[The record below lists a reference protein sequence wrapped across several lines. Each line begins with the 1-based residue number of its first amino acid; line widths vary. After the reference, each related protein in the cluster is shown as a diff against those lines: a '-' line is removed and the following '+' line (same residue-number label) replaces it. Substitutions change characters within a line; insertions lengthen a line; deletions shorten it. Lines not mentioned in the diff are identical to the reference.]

1 MPDAAHDRLTR
12 ALHWLGVVLVALA
25 WLLGEEPRDSPR
37 LFGLHMGFGLLVLAL
52 TLPRLAWRG
61 LHPPPP
67 VPGPP
72 LAQRLAAWAHAALYG
87 LLLAVPLL
95 GAAAVSL
102 RGGTLH
108 LFWLVSLPTPAP
120 GPRWLAEACEGL
132 HVFAANLLLALIVL
146 HVAAALWHQWVLR
159 DGLLGRMRPPWSG

>member
-1 MPDAAHDRLTR
+1 MPDASHDRLTR
-12 ALHWLGVVLVALA
+12 ALHWITVLLVALA
-25 WLLGEEPRDSPR
+25 WMLGEEPRDSPR
-37 LFGLHMGFGLLVLAL
+37 IFGLHMGFGLLVLTL

-61 LHPPPP
+61 LHPAPP

-72 LAQRLAAWAHAALYG
+72 LVQRLAGWAHAALYA

-95 GAAAVSL
+95 GAAAVWL

-108 LFWLVSLPTPAP
+108 LFWLLALPAASA
-120 GPRWLAEACEGL
+120 GPRWLATACEGL
-132 HVFAANLLLALIVL
+132 HVFAANLLLAFVAL

-159 DGLLGRMRPPWSG
+159 DRLLGRMRPPWRG